1 MRRNFSAE
9 GWDEV
14 VFSYEGRSPSRSHVK
29 TQKHV
34 ARRGGLGRPLRLIPA
49 VAGGAL
55 IALAILNFYYAPK
68 GLETSR
74 GTAKLLESED
84 NEVTR
89 DPDPAVLPS
98 NGACLSSSAT
108 RTLQSTKPEDP
119 LLVFDDKTE
128 EEEEEEEETKCA
140 ANIYSTYQMNANMDF
155 ERT

>member
-68 GLETSR
+68 VMFNRNT
-74 GTAKLLESED
+74 
-84 NEVTR
+84 
-89 DPDPAVLPS
+89 
-98 NGACLSSSAT
+98 LSGCH
-108 RTLQSTKPEDP
+108 
-119 LLVFDDKTE
+119 VNF
-128 EEEEEEEETKCA
+128 
-140 ANIYSTYQMNANMDF
+140 NYSV
-155 ERT
+155 